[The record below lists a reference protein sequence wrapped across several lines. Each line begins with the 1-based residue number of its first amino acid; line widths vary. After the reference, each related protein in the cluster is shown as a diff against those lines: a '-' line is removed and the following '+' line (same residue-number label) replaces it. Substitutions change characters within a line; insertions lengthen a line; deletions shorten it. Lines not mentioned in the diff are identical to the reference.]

1 MSKNNQQSR
10 LCPFKKIIER
20 DYSGKTGK
28 TTINERF
35 APCAGERCMAYRVPK
50 YGLGEGGDP
59 ICKRLEPDR

>member
-1 MSKNNQQSR
+1 MSKDKQPPR

-35 APCAGERCMAYRVPK
+35 APCAGERCMAYHEPV
-50 YGLGEGGDP
+50 YG
-59 ICKRLEPDR
+59 IQVCKRLEPNR